1 MLKLTIAD
9 SPMMPRDKRA
19 TAIELERQAALEPSL
34 AKSQALAF
42 EADRVHLLTPN
53 GPRRPRLTLTLF
65 RN

>member
-1 MLKLTIAD
+1 
-9 SPMMPRDKRA
+9 MMPRDKRA